1 MSLADEGTIAQSA
14 GPARTLS
21 AKSDS
26 LSVTLFFLP
35 AMIHLPSARDT
46 TTAGAPHSS
55 RGSRCANDNAW
66 QANVKTAILIIS
78 RDNGIL
84 PPPVRS
90 TAFRRMSSVN
100 KPIRLKAV
108 LRAFSFANDQPGRT
122 RRQIFDLYFAFAPA
136 QVFAAPEIG
145 DAALTRQRD

>member
-55 RGSRCANDNAW
+55 RGSRCANDSAW
-66 QANVKTAILIIS
+66 QTAAKKAIRTIS
-78 RDNGIL
+78 RGNDIL
-84 PPPVRS
+84 PPADP
-90 TAFRRMSSVN
+90 F
-100 KPIRLKAV
+100 RLKAV
-108 LRAFSFANDQPGRT
+108 LRTFHLQTSSLAERGGRSLISKLPSRRPRSSPLQKSVT
-122 RRQIFDLYFAFAPA
+122 R
-136 QVFAAPEIG
+136 
-145 DAALTRQRD
+145 

>member
-55 RGSRCANDNAW
+55 RGSRCANDIAW
-66 QANVKTAILIIS
+66 QATAKKAIRATGS
-78 RDNGIL
+78 DNDI
-84 PPPVRS
+84 
-90 TAFRRMSSVN
+90 
-100 KPIRLKAV
+100 
-108 LRAFSFANDQPGRT
+108 FSFYENESLNLQPKT
-122 RRQIFDLYFAFAPA
+122 YNLS
-136 QVFAAPEIG
+136 
-145 DAALTRQRD
+145 T